1 MTASS
6 PSFRRLGPSGISAF
20 VIAFACAIALLYVG
34 RVLLITLL
42 VALILAFML
51 KPSVTLLM
59 RLRLPRALASFVVC
73 AFAVCVVYL
82 AGLAAY
88 TQAAGIVENIPKYS
102 ERISETVDQVINL
115 VDSTERQIYVSVVP
129 KRFREQPQ
137 QPQPENNRRHKRAIE
152 LPPPPVLPPAPVP
165 VPEVRIR
172 PSGLRC
178 SISPT
183 LTSSALYETLLM
195 ASFVPFLVYFML
207 SRRDHVYRSFLGI
220 FQGDS
225 RMLAAKAL
233 EGIANMVRAFVV
245 GNFFLGLI
253 LAAAGT
259 AVFRWF
265 NLPYPFLIGPVSGFL
280 SLVPYIGMPLAVIP
294 PFVGLLVSS
303 APLADYGAILTIVAV
318 LHLIALNLLY
328 PKISVGPRVHLICWP
343 SRSRSCSG
351 ARCGA

>member
-1 MTASS
+1 
-6 PSFRRLGPSGISAF
+6 
-20 VIAFACAIALLYVG
+20 
-34 RVLLITLL
+34 

-51 KPSVTLLM
+51 EPFVTLLM
-59 RLRLPRALASFVVC
+59 RLRLPRALASFVIC

-88 TQAAGIVENIPKYS
+88 TQAAGIVDNAPNYS

-115 VDSTERQIYVSVVP
+115 VDSTERQIYVLVVP

-137 QPQPENNRRHKRAIE
+137 QPQPEKALRHKRAVE
-152 LPPPPVLPPAPVP
+152 LPPPPILPPAPVP

-172 PSGLRC
+172 PERPPLLDFAYAHLG
-178 SISPT
+178 P
-183 LTSSALYETLLM
+183 LYETLLM

-207 SRRDHVYRSFLGI
+207 SWRDHVYRSFLGI

-233 EGIANMVRAFVV
+233 QGIANMVRAFVV

-253 LAAAGT
+253 LAVAGT

-265 NLPYPFLIGPVSGFL
+265 NLPYPLLIGPVSGFL

-328 PKISVGPRVHLICWP
+328 PKIVGPRVHLNPLAVTVALMFWSALWGVAGLVLAIPLTAGIKAVCDNV
-343 SRSRSCSG
+343 SRLAPVG
-351 ARCGA
+351 KFLGD